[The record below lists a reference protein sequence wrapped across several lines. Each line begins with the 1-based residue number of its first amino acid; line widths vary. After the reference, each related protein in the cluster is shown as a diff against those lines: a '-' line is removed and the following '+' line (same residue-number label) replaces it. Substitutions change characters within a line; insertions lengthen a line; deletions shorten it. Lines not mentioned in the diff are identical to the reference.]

1 MKSKVWTIVLSA
13 VIAFGLWMY
22 VITVERTETEQTFY
36 NVPVILDGE
45 SVLQERGLKITSD
58 KDLSV
63 TLKLSGS
70 RSALNKLRSSDITVL
85 VDLTR
90 IYEAGEK
97 TLPYTVSFPGDIQN
111 GAIEIMKREPDSVSL
126 TVAQWD
132 TKSIPVEADPVGTPA
147 PGFLIDE
154 QNMTTDYKSVTIS
167 GPKELIA
174 QIEMA
179 KVTVDMTDKTESVER
194 REKLTLCD
202 KDGNPV
208 VADLSSVVVDPYMIL
223 TKVPILMERE
233 ITLKVDLKDGGGLKK
248 TDPDVKLTMSF
259 DKITVVGNPAVVSKM
274 DPVIELPSIDLGQ
287 VNESLEGMLIDIPLP
302 EGVSSREGDKVEVS
316 LIIPEMKTV
325 TRYIPKT
332 QFEKIGVPRDYT
344 AEITTGGLTITL
356 RGRADVM
363 DKIYEVGIRVIVDV
377 EGKTTSDRY
386 KAKIIVGSTEGVGAI
401 ENPQKPYEVYVE
413 LTKTESVG

>member
-63 TLKLSGS
+63 TLKLSGN

-111 GAIEIMKREPDSVSL
+111 SAIEIVNRKPDSISL
-126 TVAQWD
+126 TVAEWD

-147 PGFLIDE
+147 PGYLIDR

-179 KVTVDMTDKTESVER
+179 KVTIDMTDKSESVER

-208 VADLSSVVVDPYMIL
+208 VANLSSVVVDPYMIL
-223 TKVPILMERE
+223 TKVPILMERQ
-233 ITLKVDLKDGGGLKK
+233 IGLKVPVIYGSGLTEK
-248 TDPDVKLTMSF
+248 DVKVTLSF
-259 DKITVVGNPAVVSKM
+259 DTITVTGSPAVVSKM
-274 DPVIELPSIDLGQ
+274 KDVIELAPIDLTQ
-287 VNESLEGMLIDIPLP
+287 RIQSFENKPFEIPLP
-302 EGVSSREGDKVEVS
+302 EGVKSNRGDMVEVT
-316 LIIPEMKTV
+316 LEVPPLGIA
-325 TRYIPKT
+325 TRYISNS
-332 QFEKIGVPRDYT
+332 QFHAVNVPAGYDVEFQTGSLMVTFQGINEAIAYLGT
-344 AEITTGGLTITL
+344 AQ
-356 RGRADVM
+356 
-363 DKIYEVGIRVIVDV
+363 IRVEVDLNH
-377 EGKTTSDRY
+377 KTESGYFEAR
-386 KAKIIVGSTEGVGAI
+386 IIVEDLKGVGAMI
-401 ENPQKPYEVYVE
+401 DPEDPYEFSVE
-413 LTKTESVG
+413 LTQTGTVS

>member
-22 VITVERTETEQTFY
+22 VVTVERTETEQTFY

-179 KVTVDMTDKTESVER
+179 KVTVDMTGRTESYQERVER
-194 REKLTLCD
+194 VKLTLCD
-202 KDGNPV
+202 AEGNPV

-223 TKVPILMERE
+223 PTIPLLQEKQIE
-233 ITLKVDLKDGGGLKK
+233 LKIPVTAGGGL
-248 TDPDVKLTMSF
+248 TDKNVTMDF
-259 DKITVVGNPAVVSKM
+259 GVITVVGNPAVVAKM
-274 DPVIELPSIDLGQ
+274 DSILLDAIDLRT
-287 VNESLEGMLIDIPLP
+287 VTESYTELVDIPLP
-302 EGVSSREGDKVEVS
+302 EGVRSIDGNKVKV
-316 LIIPEMKTV
+316 TV
-325 TRYIPKT
+325 TVPEDMVTKTFYIPNSQFDYENLADNYNALFKT
-332 QFEKIGVPRDYT
+332 SAISV
-344 AEITTGGLTITL
+344 TI
-356 RGRADVM
+356 RGRKNVM
-363 DKIYEVGIRVIVDV
+363 DTIQETDICVIVDLEKMTV
-377 EGKTTSDRY
+377 SGRFAARIDIDGRED
-386 KAKIIVGSTEGVGAI
+386 VGAMDDISI
-401 ENPQKPYEVYVE
+401 EVI